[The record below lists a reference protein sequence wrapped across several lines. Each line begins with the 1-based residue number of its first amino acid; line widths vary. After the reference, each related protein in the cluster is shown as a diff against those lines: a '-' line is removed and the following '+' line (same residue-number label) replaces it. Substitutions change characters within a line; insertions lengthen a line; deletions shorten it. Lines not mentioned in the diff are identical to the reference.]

1 MQHYVFG
8 VWNDGVTGEFIAVRG
23 DLNLH
28 LRLQTIARN
37 DQFKVASGVSGAGKA
52 IQIEL
57 RIRYRRAIVLSLL
70 YAARDFACFLSY
82 GQLNGVALKRVLLLR
97 VNRFK
102 LIGLEP

>member
-23 DLNLH
+23 NLNLH

-37 DQFKVASGVSGAGKA
+37 DQFKVASGVSSAGKA
-52 IQIEL
+52 VQIKL
-57 RIRYRRAIVLSLL
+57 RIWHGRTIAVSVL
-70 YAARDFACFLSY
+70 YAARDFACFFPYL
-82 GQLNGVALKRVLLLR
+82 QLNGVALKRVLLLL

-102 LIGLEP
+102 LVGLEP